1 MMSRYA
7 YALMFDTDDNLNY
20 NEIHNKITTIPNLL
34 SWFHYLQSS
43 YIFISELD
51 SNELTQHLIKII
63 PNKRFLLFRIDLSS
77 RNGWMPK
84 EAWEWIEK
92 KAREINFL

>member
-1 MMSRYA
+1 MSKYA
-7 YALMFDTDDNLNY
+7 YALMFDIDDNLDY
-20 NEIHNKITTIPNLL
+20 SEVHKQVTTIPSLL

-43 YIFISELD
+43 YILISESD
-51 SNELTQHLIKII
+51 SNELTQYLIKII

-92 KAREINFL
+92 KAREIDYL

>member
-1 MMSRYA
+1 MNRYA
-7 YALMFDTDDNLNY
+7 YALMFDTDDNLDY
-20 NEIHNKITTIPNLL
+20 NAIHKGITSMQGLY

-43 YIFISELD
+43 YILISGND
-51 SNELTQHLIKII
+51 SNVLTQQILKII
-63 PNKRFLLFRIDLSS
+63 PNKRFLLFQIYLNS

-92 KAREINFL
+92 QSQETI

>member
-1 MMSRYA
+1 MSKFA
-7 YALMFDTDDNLNY
+7 YALMFDVTDSLDY
-20 NEIHNKITTIPNLL
+20 NEIHKKIINIPNLY

-43 YIFISELD
+43 YILISEED
-51 SNELTQHLIKII
+51 SYFLTQEIIKIM
-63 PNKRFLLFRIDLSS
+63 PNKRFLLLRVDLAS

-92 KAREINFL
+92 MRAER